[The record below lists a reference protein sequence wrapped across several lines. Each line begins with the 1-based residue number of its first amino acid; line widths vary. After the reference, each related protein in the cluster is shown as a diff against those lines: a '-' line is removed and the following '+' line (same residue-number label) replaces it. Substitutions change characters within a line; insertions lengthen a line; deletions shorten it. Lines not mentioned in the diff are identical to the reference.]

1 VTGVHVNSGPV
12 LSGDPIAIIAG
23 NGQLP
28 VEIAQSLQSQQR
40 RLFIVAI
47 TGEAGADVEQFP
59 HAWCEWER
67 IGRMFRLIKEQNIG
81 KIVLAGGVV
90 GRPELKFT
98 KLDWGGIRTLPGLLA
113 ALLEGDNAILS
124 GVIAAIEKQGFEVC
138 NIAEI
143 LPQLTV
149 QSGPNTAARPKKPD
163 LQRIREGVAVTAALG
178 RFDIGQGC
186 VVVGGRAVAVEGAEG
201 TDAML
206 QRISAMREAG
216 RLPKRRGGVLVKSV
230 KPGQDERAD
239 LPAIGPD
246 TIVGVSE
253 AGLVGIGVQ
262 AGKTLMINKTETLR
276 LAKQHNVFVFGYDQ
290 PVADSDDPSA

>member
-1 VTGVHVNSGPV
+1 MNEISGPV
-12 LSGDPIAIIAG
+12 LNRDPVAIIAG

-28 VEIAQSLQSQQR
+28 VEIAEQLQADNT

-47 TGEAGADVEQFP
+47 KGEAHASVERFP
-59 HAWCEWER
+59 HEWCEWER
-67 IGRMFRLIKEQNIG
+67 IGRMFRLIKEQKITR
-81 KIVLAGGVV
+81 IVLAGGVI
-90 GRPELKFT
+90 GRPEIKFT

-124 GVIAAIEKQGFEVC
+124 GVIAAIEKQGLEVC

-149 QSGPNTAARPKKPD
+149 SSGANTSAKPKKPD
-163 LQRIREGVAVTAALG
+163 LQRIAEGVAVTRALG

-201 TDAML
+201 TDSML
-206 QRISAMREAG
+206 QRISAMRASG

-246 TIVGVSE
+246 TILSVSE
-253 AGLVGIGVQ
+253 AGLAGIGVQ
-262 AGKTLMINKTETLR
+262 AGKTLIIDRAKTLR
-276 LAKQHNVFVFGYDQ
+276 LAKQHNVFIYGYDETGREQ
-290 PVADSDDPSA
+290 DERSA